1 MPLFFGQE
9 FLNPYLITPTC
20 VAFILFSLSASAV
33 YIFNDLED
41 VAFDRMHPEKRN
53 RPVASGSVS
62 MSEAYTWFSSLA
74 LLSVLI
80 GMVWNVAL
88 GTVLLGY
95 LLLNVLYTKWLK
107 KIVILDI
114 CCIALGFLLR
124 LQAGAVVTGIS
135 LSYWIIGLT
144 FLLSIFLALGKRR
157 DDVLAY
163 TTDGQ
168 LFRKTAQKYNLPL
181 IDNLI
186 KITSSSMIVGY
197 ISYTLSP
204 DIIKQMGS
212 PYLFMTALW
221 VIVGLGRYLYLIFR
235 KNQGGSP
242 TKILVTDIWLQLT
255 ILAWIVNLFIL
266 IY

>member
-9 FLNPYLITPTC
+9 FLNPYLILQTC
-20 VAFILFSLSASAV
+20 IAFVLFSLLASAV
-33 YIFNDLED
+33 YVFNDIED
-41 VAFDRMHPEKRN
+41 VAFDRLHPEKRN
-53 RPVASGSVS
+53 RPLASGNVS
-62 MSEAYTWFSSLA
+62 ISEAYTWFSSLA
-74 LLSVLI
+74 LLSILL

-95 LLLNVLYTKWLK
+95 LLLNILYTKWLK
-107 KIVILDI
+107 RIVILDI

-163 TTDGQ
+163 STDGQ
-168 LFRKTAQKYNLPL
+168 TFRKTAQKYSLSL
-181 IDNLI
+181 IDKLI
-186 KITSSSMIVGY
+186 KVTIGSLILGY
-197 ISYTLSP
+197 VAYTLSP
-204 DIIKQMGS
+204 DIIRQMGS

-221 VIVGLGRYLYLIFR
+221 VILGLGRYLYLIFR
-235 KNQGGSP
+235 KNRGGSP
-242 TKILVTDIWLQLT
+242 TKILVTDTWLQLT
-255 ILAWIVNLFIL
+255 ILAWIANFFIL